1 MLLPDQWNEAKSMPW
16 QAQTQLQLRTKDVK
30 AAFSRLRENQN
41 LYEQH
46 CFCYFIDG
54 LDEYEETRSE
64 DYTEIVRILSD
75 WTKKSRGNVKIC
87 VSSREYNVFL
97 NAFSSARRIR
107 LQDLTRRDMERYV
120 REKLQTDESEDSKTL
135 IQAIVDKGDGIFL
148 WVALVVKT
156 LRDRLEAGHE
166 LIALKSELDSL
177 PDELE
182 GLFTHLLR
190 SLDKSSRKRT
200 YHLFAMTTEGNPRA
214 TSYLSPLA
222 CSFLENYYENKAFA
236 MIPDFPYYNMEPA
249 ARNERAVLAYKSI
262 NGYCRGLLEF
272 KRNNPGDETPCLTFI
287 HRSIPEF
294 LSTTNIK
301 DDMNLLLNDFIAVEA
316 ISQLLLAEIRS
327 ATPHSIHR
335 GRMSLVMYRIVKI
348 RLDSKIE
355 RQPFLFLE
363 YLSSAIALHEVPE
376 DPSDLHFHGLLCE
389 DNKKSRAIGHFFSGN
404 NTFRY
409 ITSPLY
415 ASAILGDFEYAI
427 WKMKHDK
434 NTIGSDYQIAV
445 LLCCIYASSFKSFE
459 PLDFLLQR
467 GVSPQ
472 AMIHKSCATSVLTD
486 QDEMTFWVHF
496 ILYSLRV
503 QRYSSESEQRR
514 AFGKTLETFFQY
526 GADPRLSFLIH
537 EGASEGHLTHAEY
550 VGRRLKGRII
560 EKEPYGYFLIHKD
573 SYDFISQKGEKVSL
587 RELIEFWDFENQ
599 ESILQLLDRNLE
611 ELARESRGEGRITM
625 IEETVTSEDLGNQ
638 SELTNEI
645 LSESDL
651 KKKEEIPVTLMSK
664 SRVFGAWLEAIPWSH
679 AIVFVLGMCPP
690 PMNVRFGKSC

>member
-1 MLLPDQWNEAKSMPW
+1 MFLL
-16 QAQTQLQLRTKDVK
+16 LHR
-30 AAFSRLRENQN
+30 R
-41 LYEQH
+41 
-46 CFCYFIDG
+46 

-64 DYTEIVRILSD
+64 DYTEIVRILPD
-75 WTKKSRGNVKIC
+75 WTKESRGNVKIC

-120 REKLQTDESEDSKTL
+120 REKLQTDQSEDSKTL

-156 LRDRLEAGHE
+156 LRDRLEASHE
-166 LIALKSELDSL
+166 LLALKSELDSL

-190 SLDKSSRKRT
+190 SLDKSARKRT
-200 YHLFAMTTEGNPRA
+200 YQLFAMTAEGTPHA
-214 TSYLSPLA
+214 TSHQSYLSPLA
-222 CSFLENYYENKAFA
+222 CSFLENYYENKTFA
-236 MIPDFPYYNMEPA
+236 MVPDFPYYNMEA
-249 ARNERAVLAYKSI
+249 ATRNERAVLAYKSI

-272 KRNNPGDETPCLTFI
+272 KRNSPRDKTPYLTFI

-294 LSTTNIK
+294 LSTKNIK
-301 DDMNLLLNDFIAVEA
+301 DDMNLFLKDFIPVEA

-327 ATPHSIHR
+327 AAPRSIQR
-335 GRMSLVMYRIVKI
+335 RKMSTTMYRIVKM
-348 RLDSKIE
+348 RHDSKIE
-355 RQPFLFLE
+355 RQPFIFLE
-363 YLSSAIALHEVPE
+363 YLSSVITLHEVPE
-376 DPSDLHFHGLLCE
+376 DPEALHLVGLLSFDE
-389 DNKKSRAIGHFFSGN
+389 SVSWIIGCYLSDDSS
-404 NTFRY
+404 RY
-409 ITSPLY
+409 ITSPLL
-415 ASAILGDFEYAI
+415 ASATFGDFEYVI

-434 NTIGSDYQIAV
+434 NIIGSDYQIAV
-445 LLCCIYASSFKSFE
+445 LLCSICLSELMVISSKSFE
-459 PLDFLLQR
+459 PLDFLLHR

-472 AMIHKSCATSVLTD
+472 AMIHKSCATNVLTN

-503 QRYSSESEQRR
+503 QRSSSESEQRR

-550 VGRRLKGRII
+550 VGRRLKGRSIK
-560 EKEPYGYFLIHKD
+560 KEPYGDFLIHKD

-611 ELARESRGEGRITM
+611 ELERESRGEGRITM
-625 IEETVTSEDLGNQ
+625 IEETVTSDDLGNQ

-651 KKKEEIPVTLMSK
+651 KKKEEIPVTLLSK
-664 SRVFGAWLEAIPWSH
+664 SKVFGAWLEAIPWSH
-679 AIVFVLGMCPP
+679 AIVFVLGMCP
-690 PMNVRFGKSC
+690 RLGKNSLISGIDRNRCQNRKVSIVSIVLSILS

>member
-1 MLLPDQWNEAKSMPW
+1 MPW
-16 QAQTQLQLRTKDVK
+16 QVQTQLQLGTKDIK
-30 AAFSRLRENQN
+30 AAFSRLTENQN
-41 LYEQH
+41 LYEKH

-64 DYTEIVRILSD
+64 DYTEVVRILSD
-75 WTKKSRGNVKIC
+75 WTKKFRGNVKLC

-97 NAFSSARRIR
+97 NAFSSERKIR

-120 REKLQTDESEDSKTL
+120 REKLQIDESEDSETL
-135 IQAIVDKGDGIFL
+135 IQAIVDKGNGIFL

-156 LRDRLEAGHE
+156 LRDRLEASHE
-166 LIALKSELDSL
+166 LLSLQSELDSL
-177 PDELE
+177 PDELG
-182 GLFTHLLR
+182 GLFTHLLQ
-190 SLDKSSRKRT
+190 SLDKSARKRT
-200 YHLFAMTTEGNPRA
+200 YQLFAMTAEGNPHAR
-214 TSYLSPLA
+214 SYLSPLA
-222 CSFLENYYENKAFA
+222 CSFLENYCEDKTFA
-236 MIPDFPYYNMEPA
+236 MIPDFPYYNMEA
-249 ARNERAVLAYKSI
+249 ATRNERAVLAYKSI

-272 KRNNPGDETPCLTFI
+272 KRNDPDDETPRLTFI

-301 DDMNLLLNDFIAVEA
+301 DDMNLFLKDFIAVEA

-327 ATPHSIHR
+327 AAPHSIR
-335 GRMSLVMYRIVKI
+335 RRKMSITVYRIVTM
-348 RLDSKIE
+348 RHDSKIE
-355 RQPFLFLE
+355 RQPFIFLE
-363 YLSSAIALHEVPE
+363 YLSSVITLHEVPE
-376 DPSDLHFHGLLCE
+376 DPEALHFPGLLSLAE
-389 DNKKSRAIGHFFSGN
+389 SESWIIGFYLSGN
-404 NTFRY
+404 SSRY
-409 ITSPLY
+409 ITSPLL
-415 ASAILGDFEYAI
+415 ASAAFGDLEYAI

-434 NTIGSDYQIAV
+434 NVIGSDYQIAV
-445 LLCCIYASSFKSFE
+445 LLCSIYLGQLKDISSKLFE

-472 AMIHKSCATSVLTD
+472 AMIHKSCATNALTN
-486 QDEMTFWVHF
+486 QGGMTFWVHF
-496 ILYSLRV
+496 ILNSLQV
-503 QRYSSESEQRR
+503 QRYNSYSEQRR

-537 EGASEGHLTHAEY
+537 EGASEGHLIHAEY
-550 VGRRLKGRII
+550 VGRRLKGRSINQ
-560 EKEPYGYFLIHKD
+560 EPKGNFHIHKD
-573 SYDFISQKGEKVSL
+573 PYDFISQKGEKVSL

-599 ESILQLLDRNLE
+599 EPILQLLDRNLE
-611 ELARESRGEGRITM
+611 ELERESRGEGRITM

-651 KKKEEIPVTLMSK
+651 KKEEEIPMTLLSK
-664 SRVFGAWLEAIPWSH
+664 SKVFGAWLEAIPWIH

>member
-1 MLLPDQWNEAKSMPW
+1 MLLPDQWNEAKLMPW
-16 QAQTQLQLRTKDVK
+16 QVQTQLQLGTKDIK

-41 LYEQH
+41 LYEKH

-75 WTKKSRGNVKIC
+75 WTKNSRGNVKLC

-97 NAFSSARRIR
+97 NAFSSERKIR

-120 REKLQTDESEDSKTL
+120 REKLQIDESEDSETL
-135 IQAIVDKGDGIFL
+135 MQAIVDKGNGIFL

-166 LIALKSELDSL
+166 LIALKSEFDSL

-182 GLFTHLLR
+182 DLFTHLLR
-190 SLDKSSRKRT
+190 SLDKSARKRT
-200 YHLFAMTTEGNPRA
+200 YHLLAMTTEGTPRA
-214 TSYLSPLA
+214 AGYLSPLA

-272 KRNNPGDETPCLTFI
+272 KRHSPRDKTPCLTFI

-301 DDMNLLLNDFIAVEA
+301 EDMNLFLKDFIAVEA

-327 ATPHSIHR
+327 AAPRSIR
-335 GRMSLVMYRIVKI
+335 RREMSITMYRIVKM
-348 RLDSKIE
+348 RYDSKIE

-363 YLSSAIALHEVPE
+363 YLSTAITLHEVPE
-376 DPSDLHFHGLLCE
+376 DPRALNFAGRLSAYASMYHVFGPRRSSSNSDRE
-389 DNKKSRAIGHFFSGN
+389 
-404 NTFRY
+404 

-415 ASAILGDFEYAI
+415 ASAFLGDFEYVM

-434 NTIGSDYQIAV
+434 NTTGSEYQIAV
-445 LLCCIYASSFKSFE
+445 LLCCIYSGVINASSSASFE
-459 PLDFLLQR
+459 PLDLLLQR

-472 AMIHKSCATSVLTD
+472 AKIHKCCATNTLTY
-486 QDEMTFWVHF
+486 QEEMTFWVHF
-496 ILYSLRV
+496 ILCSLSF
-503 QRYSSESEQRR
+503 QPYNSELEQRR
-514 AFGKTLETFFQY
+514 ALGKMLKTFFQY

-537 EGASEGHLTHAEY
+537 EAVNGRNRVHVEY
-550 VGRRLKGRII
+550 LGRRLNGQITRNR
-560 EKEPYGYFLIHKD
+560 YNGDFGIHKD
-573 SYDFISQKGEKVSL
+573 SYDFISQ
-587 RELIEFWDFENQ
+587 
-599 ESILQLLDRNLE
+599 
-611 ELARESRGEGRITM
+611 
-625 IEETVTSEDLGNQ
+625 
-638 SELTNEI
+638 
-645 LSESDL
+645 
-651 KKKEEIPVTLMSK
+651 
-664 SRVFGAWLEAIPWSH
+664 
-679 AIVFVLGMCPP
+679 
-690 PMNVRFGKSC
+690 